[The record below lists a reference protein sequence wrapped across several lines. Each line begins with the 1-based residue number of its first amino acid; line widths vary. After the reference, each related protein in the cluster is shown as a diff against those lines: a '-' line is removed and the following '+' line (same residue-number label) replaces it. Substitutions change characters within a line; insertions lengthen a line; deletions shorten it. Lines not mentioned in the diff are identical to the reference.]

1 LCIGKHDQHCNSTL
15 DLDPFAAKGASCR
28 VVGILVAYR
37 AAPSLVDL
45 GSRPSF
51 VAVVAFDRIEVGP
64 SCQAFAVV
72 ASFPVVGILPSFEVA
87 VRIAEVASN
96 HIEVAASYLVV
107 GSPFEVDR
115 ILVAASF
122 VVGPSFQVVDRTFV
136 AVEDS
141 RVATYLPS

>member
-1 LCIGKHDQHCNSTL
+1 
-15 DLDPFAAKGASCR
+15 
-28 VVGILVAYR
+28 
-37 AAPSLVDL
+37 
-45 GSRPSF
+45 
-51 VAVVAFDRIEVGP
+51 VAFDRIEVGP

-107 GSPFEVDR
+107 GSPFVVNR

-136 AVEDS
+136 AEEDS